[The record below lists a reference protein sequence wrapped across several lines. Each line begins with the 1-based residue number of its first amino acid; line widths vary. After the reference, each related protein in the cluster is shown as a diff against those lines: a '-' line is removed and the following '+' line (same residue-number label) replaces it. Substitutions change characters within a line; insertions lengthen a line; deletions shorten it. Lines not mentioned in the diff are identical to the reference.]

1 MKKIIRKNVFESNS
15 SSTHSFS
22 YSNSTYND
30 LKVDYDNYYDNY
42 IHTSLGEFGWEI
54 KDYFSSS
61 AKLDYILLV
70 AANYEDCYLY
80 SWDEEQARNL
90 AKFQESS
97 LFKEIE
103 AVVKEYMDCDGI
115 VLEEY
120 SQGYIDHQSLEYD
133 TFEDWLYNTGASS
146 IEDFIFGDIVLHT
159 DNDNHW

>member
-54 KDYFSSS
+54 EDYFSSS
-61 AKLDYILLV
+61 EKLAYILLV
-70 AANYEDCYLY
+70 AACFTNHSFWYTD
-80 SWDEEQARNL
+80 DVQAE
-90 AKFQESS
+90 FESFKETD
-97 LFKEIE
+97 LFKDIE
-103 AVVKEYMDCDGI
+103 LAVKQYVDCDGI
-115 VLEEY
+115 IIDVDSE
-120 SQGYIDHQSLEYD
+120 GYIDHQSLEYS
-133 TFEDWLYNTGASS
+133 TFEDWLANTGASS
-146 IEDFIFGDIVLHT
+146 IESFIFGNIVLHT

>member
-1 MKKIIRKNVFESNS
+1 MKKIIRRNTFETNS
-15 SSTHSFS
+15 SSTHSFTIS
-22 YSNSTYND
+22 HNCTIND
-30 LKVDYDNYYDNY
+30 LYVDKIDDCV
-42 IHTSLGEFGWEI
+42 HTSLGEFGWEI

-70 AANYEDCYLY
+70 ATNYEDCYLY
-80 SWDEEQARNL
+80 SWDEEQAQNL

-115 VLEEY
+115 VLEKY

-159 DNDNHW
+159 DNDNY